1 MWKVMGEVRFTELRQ
16 RLKWK
21 TCFIKGPSFSGKRNI
36 AIAILNLEITKF
48 ILIQLI
54 WMKTLFS
61 VESTTAHFLPF
72 LDSTI
77 AFLSVREMY
86 LKLLQY
92 FFSKKICWS
101 FTPCTEKNDTRRS
114 YLFLFLS
121 VTQWHSSVVLGKE
134 WKEWSSFN

>member
-92 FFSKKICWS
+92 FFSKKNLLEFYTVHREKWHKEILFVPLS
-101 FTPCTEKNDTRRS
+101 FCDTMTLIS
-114 YLFLFLS
+114 CF
-121 VTQWHSSVVLGKE
+121 GKRM
-134 WKEWSSFN
+134 KRVKFF